1 MKLKGDYNSGTGY
14 SVGDIVKC
22 SDGYFY
28 YLFKPCAAGTTPT
41 DSLYWNR
48 LEEPLASAAEMI
60 MSFVGSVQTA
70 IEAKIPTN
78 ISDEA
83 ITLSTET
90 ADYLVTV
97 DDSGDTPELAVTAI
111 EEEAET

>member
-1 MKLKGDYNSGTGY
+1 MKLKGNYNGDSSY
-14 SVGDIVKC
+14 SVGDVVLC

-48 LEEPLASAAEMI
+48 LEGHLADCADMI
-60 MSFVGSVQTA
+60 MSMASS

-83 ITLSTET
+83 ISLKSGDD
-90 ADYLVTV
+90 DYIITV
-97 DDSGDTPELAVTAI
+97 DASGDNPDLVVTKD
-111 EEEAET
+111 EE